1 MDVAKHA
8 RRKGR
13 AWWFARWRVTLC
25 EACARMV
32 KWKECRGLNQ
42 GNRKNSQGVGGE
54 DWGKWKSNE
63 KRRMETET
71 YKSSCV
77 EKEKEDG
84 WASTRRQRVVNLM
97 GNSSKGIGAG
107 SRWGKKSGRDATSG
121 TGCQRAS
128 PHPSSNRKTDYSL
141 LLEHKIFIVQWL
153 RAIPSTWNSQPGCT
167 QNEESNTCILY
178 RTTGKVISLN

>member
-13 AWWFARWRVTLC
+13 GCWFARWRVTLC

-42 GNRKNSQGVGGE
+42 GNRKNSQGMGGE

-97 GNSSKGIGAG
+97 GRQQVRQEEWERRNQWNRLTEGI
-107 SRWGKKSGRDATSG
+107 SPSLKQQENRSG
-121 TGCQRAS
+121 
-128 PHPSSNRKTDYSL
+128 L

-178 RTTGKVISLN
+178 RTTGKVISLK

>member
-1 MDVAKHA
+1 MERVQRPEPGKQKIP
-8 RRKGR
+8 RVWVGRIGVYENQMRKCCG
-13 AWWFARWRVTLC
+13 
-25 EACARMV
+25 
-32 KWKECRGLNQ
+32 
-42 GNRKNSQGVGGE
+42 
-54 DWGKWKSNE
+54 
-63 KRRMETET
+63 RMETET

-84 WASTRRQRVVNLM
+84 WASTRRQCVVNLM

-121 TGCQRAS
+121 TGCQRGS